1 MRACRGRTKV
11 RSAAA
16 ANRFTLS
23 GASDGTSRG
32 NHIWGNAC
40 VAANVLIAED
50 EPNLVESLTF
60 ILRREGCSVTA
71 VFDGEAVME
80 RLRAELPD
88 VLILDVMLPKRN
100 GFDILK
106 LIKADPRLTALPVMV
121 LTAKGQERDRKTAE
135 QLGADAYVTKPFSN
149 RDVVER
155 IKRLAGF

>member
-1 MRACRGRTKV
+1 M
-11 RSAAA
+11 
-16 ANRFTLS
+16 
-23 GASDGTSRG
+23 
-32 NHIWGNAC
+32 
-40 VAANVLIAED
+40 AANVLIAED